1 MHLNRIEHARA
12 SALRR
17 CGVLALALAGLA
29 CAEKPTLAVL
39 PVKTAD
45 ATAEE
50 ASLFRSELEKT
61 FRANP
66 DVRYIDVSSGLLEEI
81 GASNGCN
88 DAECAI
94 QAGRVLDADHV
105 VSPIVSKDGENWMM
119 TLRLV
124 DARSGEVTV
133 SKAGLSGSSAAAAAT
148 DFSAALTEPMVAALH
163 VAAPAVA
170 AAPVFAAP
178 APAPVYAAPA
188 PEPAPAAEPT
198 YAASTPAPAPE
209 KAPEP
214 AYTPAPAVDATASTE
229 PPVEEERSS
238 ASERKTKIAI
248 WTGAGLLVAGG
259 IAAVVVLMSGES
271 STPAPAATTP
281 GGGTNNDNT
290 MSVTVKWN

>member
-1 MHLNRIEHARA
+1 MHLNRFDHVRP

-17 CGVLALALAGLA
+17 AGVLALALAGLSF
-29 CAEKPTLAVL
+29 AEKPTLAVL

-50 ASLFRSELEKT
+50 SSLFRSELERT
-61 FRANP
+61 FRSNP
-66 DVRYIDVSSGLLEEI
+66 DVRYVEIESTSLEEI
-81 GASNGCN
+81 GAANGCS

-94 QAGRVLDADHV
+94 QAGRVLDADQV
-105 VSPIVSKDGENWMM
+105 VAPIVSKDGENWMM

-133 SKAGLSGSSAAAAAT
+133 SKAGLSGSSASAAAT
-148 DFSAALTEPMVAALH
+148 DFAAALTEPMVAALH
-163 VAAPAVA
+163 LAAPALA
-170 AAPVFAAP
+170 AAPAYSAP
-178 APAPVYAAPA
+178 APAYSAPA
-188 PEPAPAAEPT
+188 PVAAAPAAEPS
-198 YAASTPAPAPE
+198 YAATAPEPE

-214 AYTPAPAVDATASTE
+214 AYAPEPVVDATASAE
-229 PPVEEERSS
+229 APPEEERSS

-259 IAAVVVLMSGES
+259 IAAVVVLMGGES
-271 STPAPAATTP
+271 STPAPVTPNP

>member
-1 MHLNRIEHARA
+1 MHLNRFEHAHA

-39 PVKTAD
+39 PVKSAD

-50 ASLFRSELEKT
+50 SSLFRSELEKT

-66 DVRYIDVSSGLLEEI
+66 DVRYIDISSAALEEI

-105 VSPIVSKDGENWMM
+105 VTPIVSKDGENWMM

-133 SKAGLSGSSAAAAAT
+133 SKAGLSGSSASAAAT
-148 DFSAALTEPMVAALH
+148 DFSAALTEPMAAALH

-170 AAPVFAAP
+170 AAPAFAAP
-178 APAPVYAAPA
+178 APAPVYSAPTPEAA
-188 PEPAPAAEPT
+188 APAAEPT
-198 YAASTPAPAPE
+198 YAASTPAPEPQ

-214 AYTPAPAVDATASTE
+214 TYTPAPAIDATASTE
-229 PPVEEERSS
+229 PPVEEEHSS

-259 IAAVVVLMSGES
+259 IAAVVVLMGGES
-271 STPAPAATTP
+271 STPAAGPTP
-281 GGGTNNDNT
+281 GNTNNDNT